1 MKLLKI
7 ISYPSQNQYNT
18 KELYYADGVITTW
31 KNNLGKATYS
41 LDLNRM
47 LISGVKYANY
57 AYFDTLKEAKYFLIN
72 KKGTVSTKFGEM
84 KFN

>member
-1 MKLLKI
+1 MKLLKVI
-7 ISYPSQNQYNT
+7 IQPSQNQFPK
-18 KELYYADGVITTW
+18 KELYYSVGVISTW
-31 KNNLGKATYS
+31 KNNLGKPTYS